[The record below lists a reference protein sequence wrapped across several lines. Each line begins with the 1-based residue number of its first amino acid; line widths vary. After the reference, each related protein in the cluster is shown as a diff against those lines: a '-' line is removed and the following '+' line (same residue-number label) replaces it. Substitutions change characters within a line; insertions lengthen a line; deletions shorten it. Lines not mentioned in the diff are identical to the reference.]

1 MMKRLMRGKI
11 AYGYITPAIA
21 IIFAIFVIPL
31 VNLVVFSFAQV
42 NLIGKIDKWVGTE
55 NYEILLTSSFQ
66 KSLGIT
72 AVWIA
77 LGLTGIMIVGTI
89 LAMALNKPIAG
100 RGIAP
105 RNRDYSLGDSTCI
118 CGHDVGLGI

>member
-1 MMKRLMRGKI
+1 MYKASFCGLADHAVLSETEAEDMMKRLMRGKI

-55 NYEILLTSSFQ
+55 NYEILLTSSF
-66 KSLGIT
+66 
-72 AVWIA
+72 
-77 LGLTGIMIVGTI
+77 
-89 LAMALNKPIAG
+89 
-100 RGIAP
+100 
-105 RNRDYSLGDSTCI
+105 
-118 CGHDVGLGI
+118 